1 MSARMRLALTL
12 GDPAGIGPE
21 IVAALLTSG
30 EVERADVDVVVV
42 GDRTTLSGLPVPV
55 SGVSHVVGSDVGRV
69 ELGRPSAASGEAAA
83 RALFRAIDLAM
94 KGDVAGIVTAP
105 TSKEAMHLAGHAYPG
120 QTEILV
126 ERSGTARGVM
136 LFVGGG
142 IKVALATR
150 HIALRR
156 VADALDA
163 DAIVAD
169 LGLLGTSLRREFG
182 QDAPRIVVTGLNP
195 HAGEHGLFG
204 DEEVRVIEPALDR
217 VRAGGVNV
225 TGPLPADTAFVRLR
239 KGEFDA
245 AFAMYHDQ
253 GLIPVKLLA
262 FGFGVNVTI
271 GLPFVRTSPDHGT
284 AYDIAGTGTA
294 DVSSL
299 VEAFRLAVECA
310 KRRGRAPE
318 GLRRGLLEP

>member
-1 MSARMRLALTL
+1 MSERMRLALTL

-21 IVAALLTSG
+21 IVAGLLSSG
-30 EVERADVDVVVV
+30 EVERAGVDVVVL
-42 GDRTTLSGLPVPV
+42 GDRATLAAMPAPRA
-55 SGVSHVVGSDVGRV
+55 GVAHVVASDVGPI

-83 RALFRAIDLAM
+83 RALFRAIELASSN
-94 KGDVAGIVTAP
+94 DVAGIVTAP

-126 ERSGTARGVM
+126 ERSGTPRGVM

-150 HIALRR
+150 HLALRR
-156 VADALDA
+156 VPDALDA

-169 LGLLGTSLRREFG
+169 LGLLATALRREFG
-182 QDAPRIVVTGLNP
+182 LDAPRIVVTGLNP

-204 DEEVRVIEPALDR
+204 DEERLVIEPALDR
-217 VRAGGVNV
+217 LRAAGSAV

-284 AYDIAGTGTA
+284 AYDIAGAGKA

-299 VEAFRLAVECA
+299 IEAFRLAVECA
-310 KRRGRAPE
+310 TLRGRGPAAA
-318 GLRRGLLEP
+318 RRGLLEP